1 MRSMLYLAGVLG
13 AMMLSGCTAPPEP
26 VVVTTPR
33 TPPRPDRA
41 DWPLVVVGPADA
53 AVRHAVTYYPSAGQR
68 ATRGELRGLHDPE
81 ARVLAVL
88 NGERPGNWNGD
99 NAGALITEPVMAGVD
114 TVLLPV
120 RMVLT
125 PPWVEQKR

>member
-1 MRSMLYLAGVLG
+1 MQSKFYLAVLLG
-13 AMMLSGCTAPPEP
+13 AMMLGGCAAKPEP
-26 VVVTTPR
+26 VVVAMQR
-33 TPPRPDRA
+33 TQPRPDRA

-53 AVRHAVTYYPSAGQR
+53 AVRHASAYYPSAAPR
-68 ATRGELRGLHDPE
+68 VPRGELQGLHDPE

-88 NGERPGNWNGD
+88 NGERPGNWNGT
-99 NAGALITEPVMAGVD
+99 NAGALVTEPVMAGVD

-125 PPWVEQKR
+125 PPWVAESR